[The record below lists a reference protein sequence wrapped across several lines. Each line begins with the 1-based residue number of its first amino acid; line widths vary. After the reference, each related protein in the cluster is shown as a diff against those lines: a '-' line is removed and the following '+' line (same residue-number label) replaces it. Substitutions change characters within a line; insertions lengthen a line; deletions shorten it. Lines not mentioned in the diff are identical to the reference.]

1 MSSPDLALFSEDV
14 RKNYA
19 GTCVL
24 TGVRG
29 RQRTEA
35 AHIKPRH
42 AGGEPD
48 VTNGILLRSDINTLF
63 DNWHFSIDPDSMKA
77 RFSPDVLSVDK
88 DLLQLEGKQ
97 IDFSRLQM
105 PINIEHLRHHWNK
118 FFNRHVNPVIKNAL
132 NKKINNY
139 EKRPVSSNIHY

>member
-1 MSSPDLALFSEDV
+1 MSSPDQAPFSEDV
-14 RKNYA
+14 RKNCA

-24 TGVRG
+24 TGVRA

-48 VTNGILLRSDINTLF
+48 VTNGILLRSDIHTLF

-97 IDFSRLQM
+97 IDFSRLQG
-105 PINIEHLRHHWNK
+105 ND
-118 FFNRHVNPVIKNAL
+118 
-132 NKKINNY
+132 
-139 EKRPVSSNIHY
+139 SNLLIVFYVQ

>member
-1 MSSPDLALFSEDV
+1 MSGKTAPVRVFLPAFEPDE
-14 RKNYA
+14 
-19 GTCVL
+19 
-24 TGVRG
+24 
-29 RQRTEA
+29 TEA

-48 VTNGILLRSDINTLF
+48 VTNGILLRSDIHTLF

-97 IDFSRLQM
+97 IDFPLA
-105 PINIEHLRHHWNK
+105 
-118 FFNRHVNPVIKNAL
+118 NA
-132 NKKINNY
+132 Y
-139 EKRPVSSNIHY
+139 QY

>member
-1 MSSPDLALFSEDV
+1 
-14 RKNYA
+14 
-19 GTCVL
+19 
-24 TGVRG
+24 
-29 RQRTEA
+29 
-35 AHIKPRH
+35 
-42 AGGEPD
+42 
-48 VTNGILLRSDINTLF
+48 
-63 DNWHFSIDPDSMKA
+63 
-77 RFSPDVLSVDK
+77 
-88 DLLQLEGKQ
+88 Q